1 MKLKITF
8 DTIFMPMASPVVAT
22 NLTNS
27 KRPATTHLTDFNL
40 ANLKLKE
47 SWGSYTHYVLT
58 DYKDTYI
65 ESPCQPHKDT
75 PQQLVGNNGGAM
87 VETVFK
93 TLTAKKEPNL
103 LVLLNTCLISIKF
116 CSFSNQSL
124 TSLQENHPMVWLKN
138 SYSLHS

>member
-47 SWGSYTHYVLT
+47 SPGSYSSHVLT
-58 DYKDTYI
+58 DYKATYT
-65 ESPCQPHKDT
+65 ESECKPRK
-75 PQQLVGNNGGAM
+75 
-87 VETVFK
+87 
-93 TLTAKKEPNL
+93 
-103 LVLLNTCLISIKF
+103 
-116 CSFSNQSL
+116 
-124 TSLQENHPMVWLKN
+124 
-138 SYSLHS
+138 YSP